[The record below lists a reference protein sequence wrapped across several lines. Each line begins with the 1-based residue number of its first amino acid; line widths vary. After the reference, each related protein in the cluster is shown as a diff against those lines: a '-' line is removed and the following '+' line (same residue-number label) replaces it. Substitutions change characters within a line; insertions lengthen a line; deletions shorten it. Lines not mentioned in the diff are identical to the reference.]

1 VTARRGQPGF
11 LLLEDGTLFRGS
23 LLGRAQPTVAEVVF
37 TTNMT
42 GYQEVFT
49 DPSFDGQ
56 TVVMT
61 APMVGNYGVNTSD
74 PESSRPQVA
83 AIIVRELS
91 RNYSNWRAEGDLLS
105 WLDAGQVPALEEVDT
120 RRLTRHLRTVGVMRG
135 VVAAGTEPDR
145 ETLAALD
152 ACPSMEGLDLASRV
166 TTRERY
172 TWGNPQATHH
182 IVAYDYGI
190 KRNILRLFAEHDC
203 RITVVP
209 AQTSADEA
217 LALEPSGVFLSN
229 GPGDPAAVDYAPNT
243 VRAIA
248 DRGVPIFGICLGH
261 QILGLTYGA
270 RTMKMSYGHRGGNHP
285 VKDIATG
292 RVLITTQ
299 NHGFAVEGSEEEI
312 PGAPE
317 LEVTHVNLNDG
328 TIEGLRH
335 REKSIFAVQYHPEA
349 APGPHDA
356 RPAFDEFLDRV
367 RSGPGG
373 SGPSS

>member
-1 VTARRGQPGF
+1 
-11 LLLEDGTLFRGS
+11 
-23 LLGRAQPTVAEVVF
+23 
-37 TTNMT
+37 MT

-49 DPSFDGQ
+49 DPSFRGQ

-74 PESSRPQVA
+74 PESARPQVA

-120 RRLTRHLRTVGVMRG
+120 RRLTRHLRTAGVMRG
-135 VVAAGTEPDR
+135 VVAAGTEPERDA
-145 ETLAALD
+145 LLALD

-172 TWGNPQATHH
+172 QWGNPRARHH

-209 AQTSADEA
+209 AQTSATEA

-229 GPGDPAAVDYAPNT
+229 GPGDPAAVDYAPDT

-248 DRGVPIFGICLGH
+248 DAGVPIFGICLGH

-285 VKDIATG
+285 VKEIASG

-299 NHGFAVEGSEEEI
+299 NHGFAVEGSEDEI
-312 PGAPE
+312 PGAPD

-367 RSGPGG
+367 RSRPGA